1 VSEAEHGTIPSQ
13 APPTIKMP
21 RGVIALG
28 FVSLFMDV
36 SSELIH
42 SVLPLFLTS
51 LLGVSALWV
60 GIVEGIAESTAAI
73 VKIFSGAISD
83 FIGKRKPLLLLGYGL
98 ALLTR
103 PLFPLSQGFGTIL
116 FARFVDRIGKGIR
129 VAPRDA
135 LLADIT
141 PKEIRGAAYGLR
153 QSMDT
158 VGAFLGP
165 ILAMLI
171 MLGSHNNFRLVF
183 WLALLPAL
191 LVVLIIWLA
200 IDEPPPKAD
209 PVRRPFPLRRDQ
221 LSRLSPAFWSVT
233 VLSSFLTLARFSDA
247 FLILRGD
254 SIHLP
259 AAYAPT
265 ILIVM
270 NAVYALAAWPA
281 GILSDRIG
289 KRRLL
294 TLGIAVLIVADL
306 LLAWGESIPSV
317 FVGASLWGLHM
328 GLSQGILTALIAD
341 EAPAELRGTAFGM
354 YNLLSGGALLLAS
367 IIAGYLWKQHGP
379 LLTFG
384 AGAAFSTIAL
394 VGFLLRGNRSSLPHP

>member
-1 VSEAEHGTIPSQ
+1 
-13 APPTIKMP
+13 MP

-28 FVSLFMDV
+28 LVSLFMDV

-200 IDEPPPKAD
+200 IDEPAPKAD

-306 LLAWGESIPSV
+306 LLAWGDSIPSV
-317 FVGASLWGLHM
+317 FLGASLWGLHM

-367 IIAGYLWKQHGP
+367 VIAGYLWKQHGP
-379 LLTFG
+379 LLTFS

-394 VGFLLRGNRSSLPHP
+394 VGFLLRGNRSSLPRS

>member
-1 VSEAEHGTIPSQ
+1 
-13 APPTIKMP
+13 MP

-28 FVSLFMDV
+28 LVSLFMDV
-36 SSELIH
+36 SSELVH

-103 PLFPLSQGFGTIL
+103 PLFPLAQSFSVVL
-116 FARFVDRIGKGIR
+116 LARFVDRIGKGIR

-165 ILAMLI
+165 ILAMVI

-183 WLALLPAL
+183 WLAILPAL
-191 LVVLIIWLA
+191 LVLLIIW
-200 IDEPPPKAD
+200 IGVEEPAQTAPRERK
-209 PVRRPFPLRRDQ
+209 PFPLRRDQ
-221 LSRLSPAFWSVT
+221 LLRLRPAFWSVT
-233 VLSSFLTLARFSDA
+233 FLSSLLTLARFSDA

-259 AAYAPT
+259 PAYAPT

-270 NAVYALAAWPA
+270 NGVYALSAWPA
-281 GILSDRIG
+281 GSLSDRIG
-289 KRRLL
+289 KRGLL
-294 TLGIAVLIVADL
+294 MLSLAVLIASDL
-306 LLAWGESIPSV
+306 LLAWGSSVLWV
-317 FVGASLWGLHM
+317 FVGSSLWGLHM

-341 EAPAELRGTAFGM
+341 EAPAELRGTAFGV
-354 YNLLSGGALLLAS
+354 YNLVTGVTLLLAS
-367 IIAGYLWKQHGP
+367 VIAGYVWKHYGP
-379 LLTFG
+379 MWTFG
-384 AGAAFSTIAL
+384 AGAGFACIAL
-394 VGFLLRGNRSSLPHP
+394 LGFLLRSVSGQAHAEPTGRA